1 MKRNTGLKWVNI
13 FYYYYIIIIIII
25 IIIITIKNKH
35 SDSN

>member
-25 IIIITIKNKH
+25 IIITIKNKH